1 MGGKITKMGFS
12 TKSWVIGILV
22 GSLIATF
29 VVGYLHSAELL
40 SEPANPILHAL
51 KDWIIVLIPL
61 LPVSYILAR
70 IIK

>member
-1 MGGKITKMGFS
+1 MAYT
-12 TKSWVIGILV
+12 TKSWVIGLLI

-29 VVGYLHSAELL
+29 LVGYLHQAELI
-40 SEPANPILHAL
+40 SEPANILLHVL

-61 LPVSYILAR
+61 LPISYIIAR

>member
-1 MGGKITKMGFS
+1 MEFS
-12 TKSWVIGILV
+12 TKSWVIGILI

-29 VVGYLHSAELL
+29 IVGYLHSADLL
-40 SEPANPILHAL
+40 SEPSNPVLHTL
-51 KDWIIVLIPL
+51 KDWIIVLVFL

>member
-1 MGGKITKMGFS
+1 MAYTTKA
-12 TKSWVIGILV
+12 WVIGILI

-29 VVGYLHSAELL
+29 IVGYLHSAELI
-40 SEPANPILHAL
+40 SEPTNILLHIL

-61 LPVSYILAR
+61 LPVSYIIAR